1 MILTNNVNSITFTLS
16 DILVLTGI
24 VCLIILTIY
33 VVLTLK
39 SLIALFNKST
49 EFVDES
55 SKVVEDIQAKSK
67 AVDEFVQEIKSS
79 GHVLFKFLSMFKR

>member
-1 MILTNNVNSITFTLS
+1 MNNVNSITFTLS

-39 SLIALFNKST
+39 SLIVLFNKST

-67 AVDEFVQEIKSS
+67 AIDEFVQEIKSS